1 MNIQNK
7 PQKQIQIQPNLD
19 SRRIGD
25 KPAEQHKSETK
36 SVAPRKPAKKEKQPP
51 RRVGSSGRG

>member
-25 KPAEQHKSETK
+25 NPAEQHKNETE
-36 SVAPRKPAKKEKQPP
+36 SVAPKKPAQEEKQTPG
-51 RRVGSSGRG
+51 RAGSGGRG